1 MGVKTKSAVM
11 ITLGPDTSLPLRD
24 MAPSEDEKDGA
35 PVEESVTEELCS
47 LSSAILTRFVF
58 FCGHVAFNELIH
70 LDVTIFGEL
79 KRRHALMEEKQQK
92 GKGQRNKSIVAV
104 SASVAKAAKVCVH
117 FY

>member
-1 MGVKTKSAVM
+1 M
-11 ITLGPDTSLPLRD
+11 PLKERV
-24 MAPSEDEKDGA
+24 PTEEEKDGTLA
-35 PVEESVTEELCS
+35 EENVTEELCS

-104 SASVAKAAKVCVH
+104 SASVAKAAKVCVRL
-117 FY
+117 Y